1 MRTVLAFG
9 LLLILAGCGGYG
21 GGSGTYTPPMSPAN
35 PANPTTAPA
44 NPQQSSVLPTAM
56 LKGSPGFTT
65 PSGFTVYTF
74 DADTQANVSACATIS
89 GCTGLWPP
97 VSPPAGAALIS
108 PWASFMRPDGKTQ
121 LSYKGKPLYTYA
133 GDSAPGQT
141 NGDNL
146 FQFGALWHI
155 ARP

>member
-1 MRTVLAFG
+1 MRIVITIA
-9 LLLILAGCGGYG
+9 LLLALAGCGGGYG
-21 GGSGTYTPPMSPAN
+21 SSSSPYMPPNPPGVQPA
-35 PANPTTAPA
+35 AT
-44 NPQQSSVLPTAM
+44 VLPTAT

-74 DADTQANVSACATIS
+74 DADTQTDVSACATIS
-89 GCTGLWPP
+89 GCTGIWPP
-97 VSPPAGAALIS
+97 VAPPAGTLPS
-108 PWASFMRPDGKTQ
+108 PWSSFSRPDGKMQ

-146 FQFGALWHI
+146 NQFGALWHI